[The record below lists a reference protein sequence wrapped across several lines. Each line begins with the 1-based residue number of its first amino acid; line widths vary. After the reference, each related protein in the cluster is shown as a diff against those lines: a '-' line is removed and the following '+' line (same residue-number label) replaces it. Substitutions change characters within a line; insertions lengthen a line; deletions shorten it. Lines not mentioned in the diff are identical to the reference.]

1 MNRRQFLLSLVALG
15 LTSCRSNSTK
25 TAIPKG
31 ATVVAL
37 GDSLTFGYG
46 SSANHDYPSLLAKKT
61 GWQVINAGVNGD
73 TSADVLAR
81 LDDVIAKNPDLV
93 LLGVGGNDVL
103 KRIAPKTTQDN
114 LLKIISKLQN
124 NGIDVIIIAQP
135 HVSLGALLGK
145 AQDNPI
151 YKTVADET
159 DTPLLSK
166 TWSKV
171 LSDVSLKSDKIHAND
186 QGYAC
191 FTDELYAFLLQL
203 GYI

>member
-1 MNRRQFLLSLVALG
+1 M
-15 LTSCRSNSTK
+15 
-25 TAIPKG
+25 
-31 ATVVAL
+31 VAL

-46 SSANHDYPSLLAKKT
+46 SSANHNYPSLLAKKT

-145 AQDNPI
+145 AEDNPI
-151 YKTVADET
+151 YKAVADET

-186 QGYAC
+186 QGYAY